1 MSFTEQFKESIDNL
15 NSGQKTSL
23 VVFFMLVFGL
33 LIAVI
38 VWAGS
43 DNYTT
48 VFRSSDLSRIR
59 AASTALEEAGIDHK
73 ISSDGTSIETS
84 RSNVGKARIVS
95 TGSGTISG
103 MEALGSIELGS
114 SPQHERWIYVNL
126 LQGELTRTINAL
138 DEVTA
143 CRVHIVESDESPFL
157 NRNNK
162 GSASVTVQL
171 EPGAKL
177 SELQVRGITH
187 LVAGAVKGL
196 SPKDVVLIDDTGKL
210 LSGQTQED
218 EDGVMGGGN
227 SSLFELKYK
236 YESQYRRKL
245 IELLGMVMGSSQQ
258 ITATVNV
265 ELHTEAVEKN
275 STQLIPDSQVTI
287 SERLNEASTKES
299 NPQGI
304 PGAESN
310 LPEQAP
316 PSEEGNGQNKFQSS
330 TNYDYTRVSEREVK
344 PAGSIKSVT
353 VAILIDLNAVE
364 QLIAKAPDKT
374 RDSLQEDIIGAVKN
388 TVGFQEGRDSVQV
401 SFVPFASLTQ
411 EASGNGVTAEGI
423 SWVGDWK
430 YIIVMVLALFI
441 VFFGIIRPFV
451 SAITTS
457 MQSDQVRKD
466 TEKRR
471 LLEEGQNEGDLDR
484 LQLLARDFTT
494 ADKNELNNLVER
506 FEQPSAEVI
515 KRWIR
520 TS

>member
-1 MSFTEQFKESIDNL
+1 MSLSEQLKESIDNL

-33 LIAVI
+33 LIGVI

-48 VFRSSDLSRIR
+48 VLQSSDLSRVR
-59 AASTALEEAGIDHK
+59 AASAALDDAGIDHK
-73 ISSDGTSIETS
+73 ISSDGTGIETS
-84 RSNVGKARIVS
+84 RMNVGKARIIS
-95 TGSGTISG
+95 TGSGSISG
-103 MEALGSIELGS
+103 MEALGNIELGS
-114 SPQHERWIYVNL
+114 SPQHERWVYMNL

-143 CRVHIVESDESPFL
+143 CRVHIVEPDESPFL
-157 NRNNK
+157 NRNSK

-171 EPGAKL
+171 EPGSML
-177 SELQVRGITH
+177 SALQVRGITH

-196 SPKDVVLIDDTGKL
+196 SPKDVVLVDDSGKL
-210 LSGQTQED
+210 LSGESETE
-218 EDGVMGGGN
+218 EGMMNGGSN
-227 SSLFELKYK
+227 SIFELKYK
-236 YESQYRRKL
+236 YESQYRTKL
-245 IELLGMVMGSSQQ
+245 MNLLGLVLGSTQQ
-258 ITATVNV
+258 VSATVNV
-265 ELHTEAVEKN
+265 ELNTEAVEKS
-275 STQLIPDSQVTI
+275 STKLVPESQVTI

-316 PSEEGNGQNKFQSS
+316 PSEEGNGENKFQSS
-330 TNYDYTRVSEREVK
+330 TNYDYTRVLEKEVK
-344 PAGSIKSVT
+344 PAGSIKSIT
-353 VAILIDLNAVE
+353 VAILIDQAAANELV
-364 QLIAKAPDKT
+364 KT
-374 RDSLQEDIIGAVKN
+374 AEDNSIDSLRKDIENAAKN
-388 TVGFQEGRDSVQV
+388 TVGFEKGRDDVKV
-401 SFVPFASLTQ
+401 SFVPFATLSQ
-411 EASGNGVTAEGI
+411 EVAEVSPEGL
-423 SWVGDWK
+423 SWVNDWR
-430 YIIVMVLALFI
+430 YVIVMVMALLI
-441 VFFGIIRPFV
+441 LYFGIIRPFV
-451 SAITTS
+451 QSITAS
-457 MQSDQVRKD
+457 MQESQVRKD
-466 TEKRR
+466 VERRR
-471 LLEEGQNEGDLDR
+471 LNDNIANDGDLDR

>member
-1 MSFTEQFKESIDNL
+1 VSLTEQLKESIDNL

-48 VFRSSDLSRIR
+48 VLRSSDLSRVR
-59 AASTALEEAGIDHK
+59 AASSALDDAGIDHK
-73 ISSDGTSIETS
+73 ISSDGTAIETA
-84 RSNVGKARIVS
+84 RTNVGKARIIS
-95 TGSGTISG
+95 TGSGSISG

-114 SPQHERWIYVNL
+114 SPQHERWVYMNL

-143 CRVHIVESDESPFL
+143 CRVHIVEPDESPFM
-157 NRNNK
+157 NRNSK
-162 GSASVTVQL
+162 GSASVTIQL
-171 EPGAKL
+171 EPGTNL
-177 SELQVRGITH
+177 SALQVRGITH

-196 SPKDVVLIDDTGKL
+196 SPKDVVLVDDSGKL
-210 LSGQTQED
+210 LSGARQDE
-218 EDGVMGGGN
+218 EDGMAGGG
-227 SSLFELKYK
+227 SSTLFELKYK
-236 YESQYRRKL
+236 YESQFRKKL
-245 IELLGMVMGSSQQ
+245 IELLGQVMGSIQQ
-258 ITATVNV
+258 VSTTVNV
-265 ELHTEAVEKN
+265 ELNTEAVEKN
-275 STQLIPDSQVTI
+275 STQLLPESQVTI

-316 PSEEGNGQNKFQSS
+316 PAEEGNGQSKFQSS
-330 TNYDYTRVSEREVK
+330 ANYDYTRVSEREIK

-353 VAILIDLNAVE
+353 VAIMIDLATAE
-364 QLIAKAPDKT
+364 QLVANATDKT
-374 RDSLQEDIIGAVKN
+374 LESLREDIEAAAKN
-388 TVGFQEGRDSVQV
+388 TVGFQDGRDDVKV
-401 SFVPFASLTQ
+401 SFVPFANLTQ
-411 EASGNGVTAEGI
+411 EAVGVSSDGL
-423 SWVGDWK
+423 SWVNESRNV
-430 YIIVMVLALFI
+430 IVMILALLI
-441 VFFGIIRPFV
+441 IYFGIIRPFV
-451 SAITTS
+451 QSITTS
-457 MQSDQVRKD
+457 IQQDQNQNNYD
-466 TEKRR
+466 RR
-471 LLEEGQNEGDLDR
+471 ALDDGGSVGDLDR

-506 FEQPSAEVI
+506 FEQPSAEVL